1 MNGMNG
7 ISGHGPAPV
16 LWQEARNADGR
27 VYYYNTITKATQWT
41 KPEDLMS
48 PAEVSGATLLVLF
61 DKADICSVP

>member
-7 ISGHGPAPV
+7 INGHAGLAAPA

-48 PAEVSGATLLVLF
+48 PAEVSLLF
-61 DKADICSVP
+61 CWSNCY